1 MEGLLSPAGLAGLS
15 FCLLLLGVLW
25 LRMPIAV
32 LLALLGI
39 GGTAL
44 LSGTDAARSLLS
56 TELWSSFSSYGMTVV
71 PLFIFMG
78 QVCFYSGLNARLY
91 KSLNILAGHVPGGL
105 SVATLLACGGF
116 SAICGSNTATA
127 ATMAGVAL
135 PEMRRY
141 GYQGAFA
148 AGTVAVGATLGVVIP
163 PSVVLIVISLQTG
176 LSVSRLFLASVV
188 PGILLLAFFV
198 ACAQAAA
205 LLRPGLVQ
213 RRPKAS
219 LAERLKALPGL
230 AEVLALWG
238 GVLGGMGFGIVTPTE
253 AGGLGSLIALLLGA
267 CSRQLTLRGLL
278 DALKDTLCLTCMILL
293 LVAGAMIYGKFLTA
307 TRLPFALADLVAA
320 LQMGPGG
327 VLFCILVIYFFGG
340 MVMDA
345 LALLLVTMPVFFP
358 LTAGLG
364 FDPYWFALV
373 ITIITT
379 VGAVTPPVGVC
390 SYVVSSTCR
399 DIPLPDIFRG
409 VFCYLP
415 AYFAAIALLAALPG
429 LATWLPAAL
438 GAP

>member
-15 FCLLLLGVLW
+15 FCLLLVAVLW

-188 PGILLLAFFV
+188 PGILLLAFFEPFLYFIGETFGIKATNSPTLSALIIAIIPIV
-198 ACAQAAA
+198 TMFADMLFYKTRIAAIA
-205 LLRPGLVQ
+205 KVGVLIT
-213 RRPKAS
+213 
-219 LAERLKALPGL
+219 LPGTL
-230 AEVLALWG
+230 LMVLKKDPSTSVYWWG
-238 GVLGGMGFGIVTPTE
+238 
-253 AGGLGSLIALLLGA
+253 IALLMLAVFSSCGYSITVRRLVDKYSAITINTWQFCLGA
-267 CSRQLTLRGLL
+267 
-278 DALKDTLCLTCMILL
+278 
-293 LVAGAMIYGKFLTA
+293 
-307 TRLPFALADLVAA
+307 
-320 LQMGPGG
+320 
-327 VLFCILVIYFFGG
+327 
-340 MVMDA
+340 
-345 LALLLVTMPVFFP
+345 VFF
-358 LTAGLG
+358 
-364 FDPYWFALV
+364 LV
-373 ITIITT
+373 C
-379 VGAVTPPVGVC
+379 PVELL
-390 SYVVSSTCR
+390 
-399 DIPLPDIFRG
+399 I
-409 VFCYLP
+409 
-415 AYFAAIALLAALPG
+415 IALCDLPR
-429 LATWLPAAL
+429 L
-438 GAP
+438 GADVADGGLHLFAVGHDAVPRDHRAGKDVLISLHHELAGKHAQSRCTDKNSAGKCPSLGHCFIPPFINILFLIPIWVYLTICIIL